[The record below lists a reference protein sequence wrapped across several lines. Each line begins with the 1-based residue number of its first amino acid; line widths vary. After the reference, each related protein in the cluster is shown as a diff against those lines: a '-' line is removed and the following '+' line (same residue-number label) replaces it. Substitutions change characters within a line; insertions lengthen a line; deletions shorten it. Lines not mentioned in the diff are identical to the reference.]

1 MGRYPKRFDAKLL
14 ARYLKEGRGTGEGHL
29 YNPWIHIYD
38 LPSKG
43 LSSIVPGWKTGGR
56 EHHLLSTLELSFF
69 YLAEWSN
76 KIVDIREQFPLLSRD
91 QKRSPLEETLAIA
104 AERNICH
111 PQDRE
116 TEHPLVLTTDF
127 LLTLEMDGKRVY
139 HARTIKEVQDL
150 ANRRIIEKFE
160 IERRYWLAHEV
171 DWGMVTERDLPMTV
185 VKNIDLLHQ
194 SYFLPQF
201 VERERLI
208 DIACVLTTMV
218 QERPAFS
225 LADVAKSCDL
235 RIGVSR
241 GESLAVAYY
250 LMASRQWG
258 IDIQKRIDPAMPLYL
273 QSVSLH
279 ASVGGLSVGL

>member
-1 MGRYPKRFDAKLL
+1 MGRYAKRFDAKLL

-56 EHHLLSTLELSFF
+56 EHHLLSMLELSFF

-76 KIVDIREQFPLLSRD
+76 KIIDIREQFPLLSRD
-91 QKRSPLEETLAIA
+91 HKCSPLEETLAIA
-104 AERNICH
+104 AERKICH

-116 TEHPLVLTTDF
+116 TEHPLALTTDF

-139 HARTIKEVQDL
+139 HARTIKGVQDL
-150 ANRRIIEKFE
+150 ANRRVIEKFE

-171 DWGMVTERDLPMTV
+171 DWGIVTERDLPMTV

-279 ASVGGLSVGL
+279 AS

>member
-1 MGRYPKRFDAKLL
+1 MGVKTMGYYPKRFDAKLL
-14 ARYLKEGRGTGEGHL
+14 ARYLKEGRGTGEGRL

-76 KIVDIREQFPLLSRD
+76 KIVDIREQFPLLSRENI
-91 QKRSPLEETLAIA
+91 RAPLEETLAIA
-104 AERNICH
+104 AERKISH

-139 HARTIKEVQDL
+139 HARTIKGVQDL
-150 ANRRIIEKFE
+150 ANRRVIEKFE

-171 DWGMVTERDLPMTV
+171 NWGIVTERDLPMTV

-201 VERERLI
+201 VEREKLI
-208 DIACVLTTMV
+208 DIACVLTPMV
-218 QERPAFS
+218 QEKPAFS

-235 RIGVSR
+235 RLGVSR
-241 GESLAVAYY
+241 GESLSVAYY
-250 LMASRQWG
+250 LIASRQWH
-258 IDIQKRIDPAMPLYL
+258 IDIQKRLDPSMPLHL
-273 QSVSLH
+273 LSVSLH
-279 ASVGGLSVGL
+279 AF

>member
-1 MGRYPKRFDAKLL
+1 MGVKTMGYYPKRFDAKLL
-14 ARYLKEGRGTGEGHL
+14 ARYLKEGRGTGEGCS

-76 KIVDIREQFPLLSRD
+76 KIVDIREQFPLLSRE
-91 QKRSPLEETLAIA
+91 KIHAPLEETLAIA
-104 AERNICH
+104 AERNISH

-139 HARTIKEVQDL
+139 HARTIKGVQDL
-150 ANRRIIEKFE
+150 ANRRVIEKFE

-171 DWGMVTERDLPMTV
+171 DWGIVTERDLPMTV

-208 DIACVLTTMV
+208 DIAQVLTPMV
-218 QERPAFS
+218 QEGSAIS
-225 LADVAKSCDL
+225 LADVAKACDL
-235 RIGVSR
+235 RLGVSR
-241 GESLAVAYY
+241 GQSLSVAYY
-250 LMASRQWG
+250 LIASRQWR
-258 IDIQKRIDPAMPLYL
+258 IDIQKRLDPAMPLHL
-273 QSVSLH
+273 REVALH
-279 ASVGGLSVGL
+279 AF